1 MADYVTLLP
10 CKCGTRP
17 EVSQE
22 PYTRRVAIFCAG
34 CGEVTRYYDTASEAY
49 DAWNEARRNDAVAE
63 RDARIAALEAELAAI
78 KARRCETCK
87 HWGSFDNGHYCA
99 HSAVWNPDYP
109 VWTRAEHSCSW
120 YRPRKQPQE
129 AADA

>member
-1 MADYVTLLP
+1 MADDVMLLP

-34 CGEVTRYYDTASEAY
+34 CGEVTRFYDTASEAY

-63 RDARIAALEAELAAI
+63 RDARIAALEAELAEL
-78 KARRCETCK
+78 KERRCETCIHGEPTVRRGYK
-87 HWGSFDNGHYCA
+87 MIYCPR
-99 HSAVWNPDYP
+99 HDTYVWDECDFGCIY
-109 VWTRAEHSCSW
+109 WRSW
-120 YRPRKQPQE
+120 DG
-129 AADA
+129 A

>member
-1 MADYVTLLP
+1 MADDVTLLP

-63 RDARIAALEAELAAI
+63 RDARIAALEAELAAL

-87 HWGSFDNGHYCA
+87 HWSRIYDCDFGFCGF
-99 HSAVWNPDYP
+99 
-109 VWTRAEHSCSW
+109 WTDDRSIWHTYDDERCRNWQGEEATDAES
-120 YRPRKQPQE
+120 
-129 AADA
+129 